1 MRQLIQFLL
10 GLLTVA
16 GMLAGGPARA
26 DVFRP
31 AYLQIEQHE
40 GDPAR
45 YDVLWKVPA
54 LDDQRV
60 LSITPVFPNGTRQ
73 LTVPSRRYAG
83 GAMVMQWQIVL
94 QGGLEG
100 KSIAFAGRSQST
112 FSVLLRYRAA
122 DGTEQVRRV
131 KPGDAR
137 ISIAARRSDWEVA
150 RSYTVIGIEHI
161 LGGIDHLLFVLA
173 LVLIVRGWRRLLV
186 TVTSFTIAHSIT
198 LALATLGVIAVPGP
212 PVEAVIALSIVFV
225 AWEVLR
231 MERGEESLAARRPWL
246 VAFGF
251 GLLHGLG
258 FAGAL
263 AEVGLP
269 QGAIPLALFS
279 FNIGVELGQIAFV
292 SAILAL
298 RALAMRWRPLLH
310 RQAQIR
316 ITLSYTIGG
325 VASFWVLERVA
336 AF

>member
-1 MRQLIQFLL
+1 MRFLL
-10 GLLTVA
+10 GLLVA
-16 GMLAGGPARA
+16 AGVLAGGSARA

-31 AYLQIEQHE
+31 AYLQIEQYQ

-45 YDVLWKVPA
+45 YDILWKVPA
-54 LDDQRV
+54 LDEQRV

-73 LTVPSRRYAG
+73 MTAPTRRYAG
-83 GAMVMQWQIVL
+83 GATVMHWQITL

-100 KSIAFAGRSQST
+100 RSIAFAARSQST

-122 DGTEQVRRV
+122 DGTEQVHRIQ
-131 KPGDAR
+131 PDDAR
-137 ISIAARRSDWEVA
+137 ITIAARRSGWEVA

-161 LGGIDHLLFVLA
+161 LGGFDHLLFVMA
-173 LVLIVRGWRRLLV
+173 LVLIVRGQRRLLV
-186 TVTSFTIAHSIT
+186 TVTAFTLAHSIT
-198 LALATLGVIAVPGP
+198 LALATLGVITVPGP

-231 MERGEESLAARRPWL
+231 MQRGEEGLAARRPWL

-269 QGAIPLALFS
+269 EGAIPLALLS
-279 FNIGVELGQIAFV
+279 FNIGVELGQLAFV

-298 RALAMRWRPLLH
+298 QALAMRWRPVLH

-316 ITLSYTIGG
+316 IAFSYGIGG